1 MRQNDAR
8 LFLTI
13 CQADRPGA
21 KINTYETGLEEGK
34 VDRRIVIPLHSL
46 LETRDNPTVLVD
58 RDYKIVA
65 ANKAYCDSYGIPQD
79 QIVGKACHEVSHRSQ
94 VPCHQNGEQCPH
106 QEVFATAGPC
116 EVLHTHYDFQ
126 NRPDHVRILAHP
138 LHDADGQMYLM
149 ESIHRLAPR
158 LDINCGE
165 MRMAGKSPAFLQFF
179 EELSTAA
186 KTRAAV
192 WLYGES
198 GVGKELAARFLHEH
212 SARASKPY
220 VELNCASIPESL
232 CESELFGYEK
242 GAFTGGQRAK
252 RGLFELADSGTLFL
266 DEIGDLPLSMQG
278 KLLRVLDS
286 GEYRRLGS
294 ETSHKCDVRVVAAT
308 NRDLAQM
315 VREGTFRQDLYYR
328 IAGFKVVIPSLRER
342 RDDIPAIAQLVLS
355 HITKETGIAYRLGQS
370 ALEKLVAHDYPGNIR
385 ELRSV
390 LVKASARCKHGV
402 IHPDEISFEHLPGCN
417 CTQAELPDAQAYPQ
431 LAASALTSEVQTPST
446 RYGRRSTDQPGAF
459 VQAVVTQQVR
469 RSTDKQSMA
478 DQTMEVDLDHS
489 LARIEEVSIQ
499 KLLEQFGNRRIVA
512 DKLGISERT
521 LYRKLKK
528 YGLDALSGPN

>member
-1 MRQNDAR
+1 M
-8 LFLTI
+8 
-13 CQADRPGA
+13 
-21 KINTYETGLEEGK
+21 
-34 VDRRIVIPLHSL
+34 DRRIVIPLYSL

-65 ANKAYCDSYGIPQD
+65 ANKAYCDSYGVPQD
-79 QIVGKACHEVSHRSQ
+79 QIVGKSCHEVSHRSR

-126 NRPDHVRILAHP
+126 NRPDHVRIRAHP
-138 LHDADGQMYLM
+138 LHDAGGQMYLM

-158 LDINCGE
+158 LDINCEE
-165 MRMAGKSPAFLQFF
+165 MRMAGKSPAFLRFF
-179 EELSTAA
+179 EELSMAA
-186 KTRAAV
+186 KTRAAI

-198 GVGKELAARFLHEH
+198 GVGKELGARFLHEH

-220 VELNCASIPESL
+220 VELNCAAIPESL

-252 RGLFELADSGTLFL
+252 RGLFELADKGTLFM

-294 ETSHKCDVRVVAAT
+294 ETTHKCDVRVVAAT

-315 VREGTFRQDLYYR
+315 VREGTFRQDLFYR

-342 RDDIPAIAQLVLS
+342 RGDIPAIAQLVLS
-355 HITKETGIAYRLGQS
+355 HITKETGVVYRLTQG

-390 LVKASARCKHGV
+390 LIKASTRCKHGV
-402 IHPDEISFEHLPGCN
+402 IHPCEISFEHLPGCN
-417 CTQAELPDAQAYPQ
+417 CTQGE
-431 LAASALTSEVQTPST
+431 LAAVQANSQQEVPSIT
-446 RYGRRSTDQPGAF
+446 RYGRRSTDRPGAPA
-459 VQAVVTQQVR
+459 QTVTA
-469 RSTDKQSMA
+469 KQSRRNTDRLPRA
-478 DQTMEVDLDHS
+478 VRETEGGLDHN
-489 LARIEEVSIQ
+489 LARIEEASIQ
-499 KLLEQFGNRRIVA
+499 ELLEQFGNRRIVA

-528 YGLDALSGPN
+528 YGLAH